1 MNCSILTP
9 WHHLME
15 GTNLEDSSRN
25 PVETSSSRLLLE
37 EASGLVEIFVQSL
50 NPAQTRLLSI
60 VLRSY
65 DLNLSLKSV
74 TGQEV
79 NVSWSLSRPSGSTAD
94 GKPIQTVEEAPL
106 DAT

>member
-1 MNCSILTP
+1 
-9 WHHLME
+9 ME
-15 GTNLEDSSRN
+15 GTNLEDSSKN
-25 PVETSSSRLLLE
+25 PAGTSSSRLLLE

-65 DLNLSLKSV
+65 DLLLSLKSV

-79 NVSWSLSRPSGSTAD
+79 NVSWSLSRPSESTVD
-94 GKPIQTVEEAPL
+94 GKPTLIAAETPPDVTP
-106 DAT
+106 

>member
-1 MNCSILTP
+1 
-9 WHHLME
+9 ME
-15 GTNLEDSSRN
+15 GTNLEHSSKN
-25 PVETSSSRLLLE
+25 AAGTSSSHLLLE

-65 DLNLSLKSV
+65 DLLLSLKSV

-79 NVSWSLSRPSGSTAD
+79 NVSWSLSRPNDATAD
-94 GKPIQTVEEAPL
+94 GKPIQIAEETPL
-106 DAT
+106 DVTH

>member
-1 MNCSILTP
+1 
-9 WHHLME
+9 ME
-15 GTNLEDSSRN
+15 GINLENSSKN
-25 PVETSSSRLLLE
+25 PAGTSSSRLLLE

-65 DLNLSLKSV
+65 DLLLSLKSV

-79 NVSWSLSRPSGSTAD
+79 NVSWSLSRPSESMAD
-94 GKPIQTVEEAPL
+94 GKPIQTAEEAPL
-106 DAT
+106 DETHCNGSRKRFP